1 MDTDKD
7 KKDRLRA
14 RLEQMTTDLR
24 QRAIDME
31 EAITISRNLKAK
43 DIEAQKQLI
52 EDTEEKLRYYRQ
64 VLNHMLVQRWAEEQR
79 RRKPVSLQATKERVF
94 AQASTGDEAEGDVAT
109 PEERAFKLN
118 GKTKEEV
125 LESGSLLEKIRLYL
139 CYFDDNG
146 YADSKGKLTIEEEEQ
161 IRLSIKSKEDAD
173 KVRGYFNEY
182 TELNRFGGQ
191 LRYYFKRYQTCFSA
205 LAKILNEWDSQDR
218 IAQRLTDRARG
229 YLDAPLKDGGL
240 LVSEEDRRIAFGA
253 LLSLAYN
260 LREDDILIQWDEK
273 AQAFKA
279 NVYEVGGLYDKAL
292 QEAKETADAL
302 SDFKAIAVAA
312 NEFILK
318 SELHYT
324 PISIEI
330 AVENVL
336 QERYTRYLVK
346 NLSYFRSEYLKRLR
360 EKGKGY
366 RPTSDEKKRA
376 IIPDFIET
384 KPNKDF
390 LRDARAT
397 LRKNINKHQNY

>member
-1 MDTDKD
+1 ME
-7 KKDRLRA
+7 KKVIRAKLDR
-14 RLEQMTTDLR
+14 MTRDLR
-24 QRAIDME
+24 QKAIEME
-31 EAITISRNLKAK
+31 EAITISRSLRLK
-43 DIEAQKQLI
+43 DMETIKQLI
-52 EDTEEKLRYYRQ
+52 AETEEKLSYYKQ
-64 VLNHMLVQRWAEEQR
+64 VLTQMEAEQWAGSLD
-79 RRKPVSLQATKERVF
+79 RRKAAKISTDERVF
-94 AQASTGDEAEGDVAT
+94 AQASNGDEAEGDVAT

-146 YADSKGKLTIEEEEQ
+146 YADSKGKLTPEEEEQ
-161 IRLSIKSKEDAD
+161 IRLSINSKEDAD
-173 KVRGYFNEY
+173 NVRGYFNEY

-205 LAKILNEWDSQDR
+205 LAKLLNEWDSQDR

-229 YLDAPLKDGGL
+229 YLDTPLNTPFEDGDVL
-240 LVSEEDRRIAFGA
+240 ESEEDRRIAFGA

-279 NVYEVGGLYDKAL
+279 NVYETGGLYDKAL

-312 NEFILK
+312 NEFIQK

-330 AVENVL
+330 AIENVL

-346 NLSYFRSEYLKRLR
+346 NLSYFRSEYLKRIR

-366 RPTSDEKKRA
+366 RPTSDEKRRA

-397 LRKNINKHQNY
+397 LKSNIK

>member
-1 MDTDKD
+1 ME
-7 KKDRLRA
+7 KKVIRAKLDR
-14 RLEQMTTDLR
+14 MTRDLR
-24 QRAIDME
+24 QKAIEME
-31 EAITISRNLKAK
+31 EAITISRSLRLK
-43 DIEAQKQLI
+43 DMETIKQLI
-52 EDTEEKLRYYRQ
+52 AETEEKLSYYKQ
-64 VLNHMLVQRWAEEQR
+64 VLTQMEAEQWAGSLD
-79 RRKPVSLQATKERVF
+79 RRKAAKISTDERVF
-94 AQASTGDEAEGDVAT
+94 AQASNGDEAEGDVAT

-125 LESGSLLEKIRLYL
+125 LESGSLLEKVRLYL

-146 YADSKGKLTIEEEEQ
+146 YADSKGKLTPEEEEQ
-161 IRLSIKSKEDAD
+161 IRLSINSKEDAD
-173 KVRGYFNEY
+173 NVRGYFNEY

-205 LAKILNEWDSQDR
+205 LAKLLNEWDSQDR

-229 YLDAPLKDGGL
+229 YLDTPLNTPFEDGDVL
-240 LVSEEDRRIAFGA
+240 ESEEERRIAFGA

-260 LREDDILIQWDEK
+260 LRDDDILIQWDEK
-273 AQAFKA
+273 EQAFKA
-279 NVYEVGGLYDKAL
+279 NVYETGGLYDKAL

-312 NEFILK
+312 NEFIQK

-330 AVENVL
+330 AIENVL

-346 NLSYFRSEYLKRLR
+346 NLSYFRSEYLKRIR

-366 RPTSDEKKRA
+366 RPTSDEKRRA

-397 LRKNINKHQNY
+397 LKSNIK